1 MAFSREIALPDE
13 AATQALA
20 QKLALLLRPGD
31 ALLLQGPLG
40 AGKTS
45 LARGIIRALCGP
57 GIEVPSPSFNLVLTY
72 DTPAGALWH
81 VDLYRVEDP
90 REVDELGLDEI
101 QRDGIALIEW
111 PDRLGPWLPRHALTI
126 ALAPK
131 DDGHK
136 DGGRIVSISGD
147 DTWISRLMDLPA

>member
-1 MAFSREIALPDE
+1 MAFALDIALPDE
-13 AATQALA
+13 TATQALA
-20 QKLALLLRPGD
+20 GRLAPHLRPGD

-57 GIEVPSPSFNLVLTY
+57 GLEVPSPSFNLVLTY
-72 DTPAGALWH
+72 DTPVAPLWH

-126 ALAPK
+126 SLALK
-131 DDGHK
+131 DA
-136 DGGRIVSISGD
+136 GRIASLNGD
-147 DTWISRLMDLPA
+147 ETWIPRLTDLHA

>member
-1 MAFSREIALPDE
+1 MAFTRDIVLPDE
-13 AATQALA
+13 TATQRLA
-20 QKLALLLRPGD
+20 QTLAPHLRPGD
-31 ALLLQGPLG
+31 SLLLQGPLG

-72 DTPAGALWH
+72 DTPSGPLWH
-81 VDLYRVEDP
+81 VDLYRVDDP
-90 REVDELGLDEI
+90 RDVDELGLDEI

-126 ALAPK
+126 ALTPQENRRLA
-131 DDGHK
+131 
-136 DGGRIVSISGD
+136 SLSGD
-147 DTWISRLMDLPA
+147 ESWAPRLTDFHP

>member
-1 MAFSREIALPDE
+1 MAFAREIALPDE

-20 QKLALLLRPGD
+20 QKLAPLLRPGD

-72 DTPAGALWH
+72 DTPAGLLWH
-81 VDLYRVEDP
+81 VDLYRVNDP

-126 ALAPK
+126 ALALK
-131 DDGHK
+131 ND
-136 DGGRIVSISGD
+136 GRIAGISGD
-147 DTWISRLMDLPA
+147 DSWISRLMDLPA